1 MKELDE
7 SLEEGELPR
16 NIRQSETRTT
26 LKYEA
31 ADLQRPNGLNSIKI
45 QEGSLPATGQIQ
57 ASLLVNRV
65 PARA

>member
-7 SLEEGELPR
+7 LLVGVEPPR
-16 NIRQSETRTT
+16 NIRQSETRTA

-31 ADLQRPNGLNSIKI
+31 ADLQRPNGLNSMKK
-45 QEGSLPATGQIQ
+45 QEGSLLAIGQIQ
-57 ASLLVNRV
+57 ASLLDNRV